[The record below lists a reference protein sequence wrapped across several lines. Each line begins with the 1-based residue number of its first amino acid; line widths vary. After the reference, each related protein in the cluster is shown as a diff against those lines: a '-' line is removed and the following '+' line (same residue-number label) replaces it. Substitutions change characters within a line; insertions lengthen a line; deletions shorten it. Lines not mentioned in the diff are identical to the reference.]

1 MEGLRCVQINLQH
14 NKAATALL
22 ARQLKSDKFD
32 IALIQEPYIYKGE
45 IRGLNGTG
53 GTILYICPESNTRT
67 CIYVKTGI
75 DAMLLNAFCSR
86 DLTTVK
92 ILNKGGGKALVIS
105 SAYLPYEA
113 ADPITTQLRDLAD
126 YGSRANTDLIIGCD
140 ANAHHVIWGSS
151 DVNRRG
157 EKVLEFL
164 VSSSLQLL
172 NKGNEPTFVNA
183 RRGEVIDI
191 TLASNN
197 ASNKVSS
204 WHVSGEISLSDHR
217 YICFRYTT
225 KIKVEVILKRNPR
238 NTNWL
243 SFKDDLK
250 ADLGNPNGKLNSIT
264 DIELEAD
271 KIGQAV
277 HTAWTNNCPEKKILA
292 KKVPW
297 WNPEIAKL
305 RKETRAVFNDAKRSN
320 DFELYARKLTEYSKA
335 VRKAKRKAWKN
346 HCDQI
351 GSIPE
356 GMRLTKALATTKSV
370 PLTSIRRS
378 DGGMT
383 ETGLETLKA

>member
-1 MEGLRCVQINLQH
+1 
-14 NKAATALL
+14 
-22 ARQLKSDKFD
+22 
-32 IALIQEPYIYKGE
+32 
-45 IRGLNGTG
+45 
-53 GTILYICPESNTRT
+53 
-67 CIYVKTGI
+67 
-75 DAMLLNAFCSR
+75 MLLHAFCSR

-92 ILNKGGGKALVIS
+92 IQNKGGGKALIFS

-113 ADPITTQLRDLAD
+113 ADPITGQLRDLAV
-126 YGSRANTDLIIGCD
+126 YCSQANTDLIIGCD

-157 EKVLEFL
+157 EKVLDFL

-197 ASNKVSS
+197 ASSKISS

-217 YICFRYTT
+217 YICFRYKT
-225 KIKVEVILKRNPR
+225 KIQLEIIRKRNPR
-238 NTNWL
+238 NTDWL
-243 SFKDDLK
+243 AFKSDLK
-250 ADLGNPNGKLNSIT
+250 AELGDLKGKLNSIS
-264 DIELEAD
+264 DIELESD
-271 KIGQAV
+271 RMVQAV
-277 HTAWTNNCPEKKILA
+277 YTAWANNCPEKKILA

-305 RKETRAVFNDAKRSN
+305 RKETRAVFNDAKRTK
-320 DFELYARKLTEYSKA
+320 DFQHYAQKLTEYSKA
-335 VRKAKRKAWKN
+335 VRKAKRKAWMN

-351 GSIPE
+351 RSIPE

-370 PLTSIRRS
+370 PLTSVRRS

-383 ETGLETLKA
+383 ETGLETLKVMCNTHFPGSIIHQSVTDDIVTSVVEQPTSTTRYNWDTSKKVVDHDKIQWALSTFQPYKAPGQMESTPYYYKRAPMY

>member
-53 GTILYICPESNTRT
+53 GTILYICSESNMRT

-92 ILNKGGGKALVIS
+92 IQNKGGGKALVIS

-113 ADPITTQLRDLAD
+113 ADPITTQLRDLVD

-151 DVNRRG
+151 DVNKRG

-197 ASNKVSS
+197 A
-204 WHVSGEISLSDHR
+204 
-217 YICFRYTT
+217 
-225 KIKVEVILKRNPR
+225 
-238 NTNWL
+238 
-243 SFKDDLK
+243 
-250 ADLGNPNGKLNSIT
+250 
-264 DIELEAD
+264 
-271 KIGQAV
+271 
-277 HTAWTNNCPEKKILA
+277 
-292 KKVPW
+292 
-297 WNPEIAKL
+297 
-305 RKETRAVFNDAKRSN
+305 
-320 DFELYARKLTEYSKA
+320 
-335 VRKAKRKAWKN
+335 
-346 HCDQI
+346 
-351 GSIPE
+351 
-356 GMRLTKALATTKSV
+356 
-370 PLTSIRRS
+370 
-378 DGGMT
+378 MT
-383 ETGLETLKA
+383 EWPSGSVIRGYNGLWF

>member
-53 GTILYICPESNTRT
+53 GTILYICPET
-67 CIYVKTGI
+67 
-75 DAMLLNAFCSR
+75 
-86 DLTTVK
+86 
-92 ILNKGGGKALVIS
+92 
-105 SAYLPYEA
+105 YLPYEA

-250 ADLGNPNGKLNSIT
+250 ADLGNPNGKLNSII

-370 PLTSIRRS
+370 PLNSIRRS

-383 ETGLETLKA
+383 ETGLETLKGPLNRHVPFLALRETRKKKYETS